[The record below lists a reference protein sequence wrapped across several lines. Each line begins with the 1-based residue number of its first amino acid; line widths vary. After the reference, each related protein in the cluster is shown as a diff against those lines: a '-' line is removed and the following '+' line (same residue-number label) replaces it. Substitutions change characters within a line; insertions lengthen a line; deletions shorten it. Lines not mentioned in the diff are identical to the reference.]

1 MTGAIKMTAAI
12 SEEYC
17 NYRLGLHTKIYP
29 TFIL

>member
-1 MTGAIKMTAAI
+1 MKGVIKMTAAM

-17 NYRLGLHTKIYP
+17 NYRLGHRTKIYP